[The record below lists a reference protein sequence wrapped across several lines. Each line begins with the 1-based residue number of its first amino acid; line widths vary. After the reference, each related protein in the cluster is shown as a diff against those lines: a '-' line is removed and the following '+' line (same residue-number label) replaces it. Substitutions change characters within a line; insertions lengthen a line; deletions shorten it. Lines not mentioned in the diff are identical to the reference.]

1 MAENGVRRV
10 VVAGG
15 GITGLSAAYYLK
27 KAAAARGLP
36 LELTL
41 VEAENRLGG
50 KIATMRLDGFVLE
63 RGPDSFLARKP
74 AFAELV
80 RDLGLGDRL
89 VGIDPASS
97 RTYVLI
103 GGRLRAMP
111 PGLSLGVPTRFLPFA
126 FTPLLTPA
134 GKLRAALDLVLPRR
148 KNEDDE
154 PLGRF
159 LSRRLG
165 QQVLERIAEPL
176 LSGIY
181 AGDVERLSLEATFP
195 QFREMERRYGSL
207 IRGMRAARRTAQ
219 AARGDA
225 EAAAFLTVRDG
236 LETVVEALAEK
247 LSADR
252 LLLGRRVE
260 ALFEADGLS
269 HADQRMYR
277 VRLDD
282 GGEIDADGVLL
293 ALPNFAVARLVGA
306 FCPSAGRL
314 ADTSYASV
322 ANVVLIYPPGV
333 RAPFADGSGFLV
345 PRREKR
351 FITACTWTSVKW
363 PHTAPPG
370 RFAAR
375 CYVGRHGDEAWR
387 ELDDG
392 ELVRCVLGDLAD
404 IVGLRAEPERAVV
417 TRWKEAMPQ
426 YAVGHARLVREAKRQ
441 LAERL
446 PGVWIAG
453 AGLEGVGL
461 PDCVRQGRQ
470 AAEQLADWLAGRP
483 GVFSAEQ
490 SAEPTQNAPTL
501 GKGETEDGVRASF

>member
-15 GITGLSAAYYLK
+15 GITGLSAAFYLK

-41 VEAENRLGG
+41 VEAEKRLGG
-50 KIATMRLDGFVLE
+50 KIATMRRDGFVLE

-89 VGIDPASS
+89 VGIDPAASKI
-97 RTYVLI
+97 YVLND
-103 GGRLRAMP
+103 GRLRVMP
-111 PGLSLGVPTRFLPFA
+111 PGLSLGVPTRLLPFA
-126 FTPLLTPA
+126 LTPLLTPA

-148 KNEDDE
+148 KDEDDE

-165 QQVLERIAEPL
+165 RQALERIAEPL

-181 AGDVERLSLEATFP
+181 AGDVDRLSLEATFP

-207 IRGMRAARRTAQ
+207 IRGMRAARRTVQ

-225 EAAAFLTVRDG
+225 EAAAFFTVRDG
-236 LETVVEALAEK
+236 LEAVVEALAEK

-260 ALFEADGLS
+260 ALLEADGLA
-269 HADQRMYR
+269 HADQKMYR

-282 GGEIDADGVLL
+282 GGEIDADGVVL
-293 ALPNFAVARLVGA
+293 ALPNFAAARLVGV
-306 FCPSAGRL
+306 FCPSVERL
-314 ADTSYASV
+314 ADTVYASV
-322 ANVVLIYPPGV
+322 ANVVLVYPSGV
-333 RAPFADGSGFLV
+333 KPPFADSSGFLV
-345 PRREKR
+345 PRRENR
-351 FITACTWTSVKW
+351 FITACTWTSLKW
-363 PHTAPPG
+363 PHTAPRG

-375 CYVGRHGDEAWR
+375 CYVGRYGDEAWR

-392 ELVRCVLGDLAD
+392 EIVRRVLRDLAE
-404 IVGLRAEPERAVV
+404 ITGLSAEPEWTVV
-417 TRWKEAMPQ
+417 TRWTGAMPQ
-426 YAVGHARLVREAKRQ
+426 YAVGHARFVREAKRQ

-461 PDCVRQGRQ
+461 PDCVRQGRE
-470 AAEQLADWLAGRP
+470 AAEALIDRLAGRP
-483 GVFSAEQ
+483 ARFSVEQ
-490 SAEPTQNAPTL
+490 SAESMQNAPTR
-501 GKGETEDGVRASF
+501 GKGEAEDDLRVSF